1 MGGCAKMSLSSH
13 DGREDDKEYHDK
25 RAEIRRHLP
34 ELEGRLQEMRK
45 YKRSISA
52 LLNLVNRLHKC
63 LLFQRGLLTFPP
75 TGSNGEEGSP
85 VFCALSELRRQ
96 VLFPST
102 ATRVP
107 LHVLLRGEDLL
118 RREVPSLKSKD
129 ATSECILLRSWR
141 NRYKKLRF
149 LQIASSTSFGGAA
162 ASAAWW
168 RRSYR
173 TLLLLLLLLLRLPR
187 LPNLLPLLLLPRPPT
202 PPGWSG
208 PSSCAPAPRRS
219 TWRRRRGSS

>member
-1 MGGCAKMSLSSH
+1 MSLSSH
-13 DGREDDKEYHDK
+13 DGKEDDKEYHDK

-45 YKRSISA
+45 YKRSFSA
-52 LLNLVNRLHKC
+52 LLNPANWLHTSAC
-63 LLFQRGLLTFPP
+63 SFNTASLTFPSA
-75 TGSNGEEGSP
+75 GSNGEEGSP

-129 ATSECILLRSWR
+129 ATSECLLIRSWR
-141 NRYKKLRF
+141 NRYKKRF
-149 LQIASSTSFGGAA
+149 SLFPLCRLH
-162 ASAAWW
+162 
-168 RRSYR
+168 RRR
-173 TLLLLLLLLLRLPR
+173 RLEVQRLPR
-187 LPNLLPLLLLPRPPT
+187 
-202 PPGWSG
+202 
-208 PSSCAPAPRRS
+208 
-219 TWRRRRGSS
+219 RGGEEATGRCCCCCCFVSLGF